1 LKDTDAAD
9 AGIAAQDAALHSEN
23 QDKQG
28 ADRRAELAQD
38 AALLNE
44 KQDQPGAGGRA
55 TPAQG
60 AALHSDKQDNTA
72 GRAELAPG
80 AGSPGERPILI
91 VASRLNTELIDS
103 VREGFGR
110 QLGYSPDFEIVENG
124 KITGGFIAIVEGKV
138 YDASFAS
145 RLDEFSKRMIEPD
158 DADHETESSFS
169 SVGALLKER
178 ADKIDAGPSVYE
190 YGVVESYS
198 DDIVHISGLS
208 KCHLGELLTFDGG
221 ATGLTLD
228 VYLGGAGAALL
239 SGNVSTSSLV
249 HTTGRIAEVCV
260 GEDLLGHVV
269 DPLGRALDGSEI
281 MSHRYRPIESPAPTI
296 MQRAPVDTP
305 LETGILAIDSMIP
318 IGRGQREL
326 IIGDRQ
332 TGKTSIAMS
341 AIMNQKDKGV
351 ICVYCAIGQKAS
363 TVSGF
368 THRLR
373 EAGALDYTVIVAAFS
388 SDTAAMQYIAP
399 YSACA
404 IAEEFMYSGRDTL
417 VIYDDLSKHA
427 VAYRAMSLLLRRPSG
442 REAYPGDVFYL
453 HSRLLERAAKLSP
466 EMGGGSM
473 TALPIVETLAG
484 DISSYIPTNVISIT
498 DGQIYLETEMFNAG
512 QRPAVNVGLSVSR
525 VGRAAQHKAM
535 RDVSV
540 SLRLEVAQY
549 RDIAVFAQFGADI
562 DSATAA
568 QLRRGERLI
577 RVLIQAADCTY
588 KLSEQVALL
597 LAASSGVFEHFQ
609 PRSMQGVI
617 SDLLDYFTEHASAIK
632 RSIDT
637 TGKISESDRYDLE
650 KMFAQFIEGAGD
662 QDSRNQ

>member
-1 LKDTDAAD
+1 MKDTETSDTGKAV
-9 AGIAAQDAALHSEN
+9 QDTS
-23 QDKQG
+23 
-28 ADRRAELAQD
+28 RV
-38 AALLNE
+38 NE
-44 KQDQPGAGGRA
+44 KQGQPR
-55 TPAQG
+55 
-60 AALHSDKQDNTA
+60 
-72 GRAELAPG
+72 GRAEQPQ
-80 AGSPGERPILI
+80 GSSHLRERPILI

-110 QLGYSPDFEIVENG
+110 QLGFDPDFEIVEND
-124 KITGGFIAIVEGKV
+124 KITGGFIAIVDGKV

-145 RLDEFSKRMIEPD
+145 RLDEFSRRMIDPEDPE
-158 DADHETESSFS
+158 HKTESSFS

-178 ADKIDAGPSVYE
+178 ADATETGPIVYE

-228 VYLGGAGAALL
+228 VHLGGAGAALL
-239 SGNVSTSSLV
+239 SGNVTTSSLV

-260 GEDLLGHVV
+260 GDDLLGHVV
-269 DPLGRALDGSEI
+269 DPLGRALDGREI
-281 MSHRYRPIESPAPTI
+281 TSHRFRAIESPAPTI
-296 MQRAPVDTP
+296 MQRSPVDTP

-332 TGKTSIAMS
+332 TGKTSIAVS
-341 AIMNQKDKGV
+341 AILNQKDKGV

-363 TVSGF
+363 TVSGLA
-368 THRLR
+368 HKLK
-373 EAGALDYTVIVAAFS
+373 EAGAMDYTVIVAAFS
-388 SDTAAMQYIAP
+388 SDTAAMQYMAP

-466 EMGGGSM
+466 EMGSGSM

-568 QLRRGERLI
+568 QLRRGERLT
-577 RVLIQAADCTY
+577 RLLVQSADRTY
-588 KLSEQVALL
+588 RLSEQVVML
-597 LAASSGVFEHFQ
+597 LAASAGVFEHFE
-609 PRSMQGVI
+609 PRGMPDAITS
-617 SDLLDYFTEHASAIK
+617 LLDYLTEYASTIR

-650 KMFAQFIEGAGD
+650 RMFAQFIEQAGGEN
-662 QDSRNQ
+662 RGN